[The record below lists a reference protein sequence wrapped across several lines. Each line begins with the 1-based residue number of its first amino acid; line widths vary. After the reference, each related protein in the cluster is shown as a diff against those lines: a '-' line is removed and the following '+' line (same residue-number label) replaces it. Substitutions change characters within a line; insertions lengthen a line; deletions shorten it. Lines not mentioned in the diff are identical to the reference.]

1 MWRDKNTRK
10 EHLKEKNC
18 QGDLWQ
24 ENYLDSQIK
33 DMTKNTG
40 EDWKETGDD
49 KKENDERKEEPWN
62 W

>member
-1 MWRDKNTRK
+1 M
-10 EHLKEKNC
+10 
-18 QGDLWQ
+18 
-24 ENYLDSQIK
+24 DSQIK

-62 W
+62 R